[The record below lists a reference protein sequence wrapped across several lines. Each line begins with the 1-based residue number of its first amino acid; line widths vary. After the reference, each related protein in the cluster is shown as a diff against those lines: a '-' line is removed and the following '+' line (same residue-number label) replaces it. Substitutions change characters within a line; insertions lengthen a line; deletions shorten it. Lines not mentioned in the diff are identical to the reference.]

1 MAPHEFMSRLGG
13 WEGYEVLDDWDEV
26 RGQQRGCVIRLSPIR
41 GQLRSCGGCGRATRL
56 IHDVQE
62 RRIRDLPVFEHS
74 TELIVPRVRV
84 ACLSCGP
91 KLERLPW
98 LAPYAR
104 VTTRLAESVARLCR
118 VASIAACG
126 ALLRPGLEDGEGSGP
141 RQSGACARPG

>member
-26 RGQQRGCVIRLSPIR
+26 RGQQRWCVIRLSPIR